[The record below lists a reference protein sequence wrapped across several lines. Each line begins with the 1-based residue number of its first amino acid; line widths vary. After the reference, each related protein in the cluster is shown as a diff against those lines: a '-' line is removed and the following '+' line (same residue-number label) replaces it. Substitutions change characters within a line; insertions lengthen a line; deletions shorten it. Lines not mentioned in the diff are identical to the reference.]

1 MMPELTLDEVKT
13 YLRIDG
19 SEDDAILALLMNS
32 AKEYL
37 ANSGIPE
44 PEQGSERSSYNLAVM
59 LYVALHYQNRDPA
72 ARMNKFR
79 FALESMLLQRNVY
92 VDSPA
97 TEGRWG

>member
-37 ANSGIPE
+37 ANSGIPK
-44 PEQGSERSSYNLAVM
+44 PEQGSESPLYNLAVM
-59 LYVALHYQNRDPA
+59 LYVALHYENRDPA
-72 ARMNKFR
+72 ARMDKFS
-79 FALESMLLQRNVY
+79 FALESIILQLKNY
-92 VDSPA
+92 GES
-97 TEGRWG
+97 TEEGG